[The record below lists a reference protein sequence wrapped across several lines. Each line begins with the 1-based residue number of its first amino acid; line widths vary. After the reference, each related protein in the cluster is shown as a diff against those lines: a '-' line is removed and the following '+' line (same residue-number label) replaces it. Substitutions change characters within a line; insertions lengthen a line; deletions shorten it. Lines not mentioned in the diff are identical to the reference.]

1 MKVLIL
7 AAGRGSRMEHLTN
20 EKPKCLTVFRHQPL
34 IERTLNLLQRHVP
47 LTNIC
52 VITGYRAEALA
63 YLPVTKIHNQDWD
76 KTNIIGSLLVA
87 RNSLRKED
95 CLVIYSDIFF
105 EDSAITS
112 MLEVKGSAV
121 LSVLNWLTV
130 WNSRFINPLEDLETF
145 KFDPDTFLLKE
156 IGKRATSLEDIEG
169 QFAGIFKI
177 TPQTWSKIEEFPEEL
192 KSLDTTSMLQLC
204 ISRSLAFKVVPYH
217 DSWAELDNIHDIEA
231 QE

>member
-7 AAGRGSRMEHLTN
+7 AAGRGSRMGHLTD

-34 IERTLNLLQRHVP
+34 IERTLNLVQRHVP
-47 LTNIC
+47 LSDIC
-52 VITGYRAEALA
+52 VITGYRAEDLA

-76 KTNIIGSLLVA
+76 KTNIIGSLFVA
-87 RNSLRKED
+87 SNFLRNED

-105 EDSAITS
+105 ENSAITS
-112 MLEVKGSAV
+112 MLEVNGSAV
-121 LSVLNWLTV
+121 LSVLNWLAV
-130 WNSRFINPLEDLETF
+130 WHSRFVNPLEDLESF

-177 TPQTWSKIEEFPEEL
+177 TPETWSKIEEFPEEL

-204 ISRSLAFKVVPYH
+204 ISRSLAFKVVPYR